1 METLETLENEK
12 PNAKPNAKEELIANI
27 REWIKIDNDI
37 IKLAAEVKD
46 KKKTMK
52 GLNDSLITIMKSNSI
67 DCFDINGGALIYKQK
82 KTVKAISRKFLLQEL
97 QKYYKEKPEL
107 ASEVAKHLLDNR
119 EVSIR
124 DEIKRKINK

>member
-1 METLETLENEK
+1 METEK
-12 PNAKPNAKEELIANI
+12 QEKQEKQNTKEELITNI

-37 IKLAAEVKD
+37 NKLSAEVKD

-52 GLNDSLITIMKSNSI
+52 GLNDSLINIMKSNSI
-67 DCFDINGGALIYKQK
+67 DCFDINGGALVYKQK

-97 QKYYKEKPEL
+97 QKYYKEQPDI
-107 ASEVAKHLLDNR
+107 ASDVAKHLLDNR
-119 EVSIR
+119 EVTIR

>member
-1 METLETLENEK
+1 MESSLEPVETNVKLT
-12 PNAKPNAKEELIANI
+12 AKEELIANI

-37 IKLAAEVKD
+37 NKLSAEVKD

-52 GLNDSLITIMKSNSI
+52 GLNDSLINIMKSNSI
-67 DCFDINGGALIYKQK
+67 DCFDINGGALVYKQK

-97 QKYYKEKPEL
+97 QKYYKEQPDI
-107 ASEVAKHLLDNR
+107 ASDVAKHLLDNR
-119 EVSIR
+119 EVTIK

>member
-1 METLETLENEK
+1 MEPEKQEK
-12 PNAKPNAKEELIANI
+12 PSTKEELITNI
-27 REWIKIDNDI
+27 REWIKIDNEI
-37 IKLAAEVKD
+37 SKLSSEIKE

-52 GLNDSLITIMKSNSI
+52 GLNDSLINIMKSNEI

-97 QKYYKEKPEL
+97 QKYYKEQPEL
-107 ASEVAKHLLDNR
+107 ASDVAKHLLDNR
-119 EVSIR
+119 EVTVK

>member
-1 METLETLENEK
+1 MESEKQEKQEKQEK
-12 PNAKPNAKEELIANI
+12 PNTKEELIANI
-27 REWIKIDNDI
+27 REWIKIDNEI
-37 IKLAAEVKD
+37 NKLSAEVKD

-52 GLNDSLITIMKSNSI
+52 GLNDSLINIMKSNSI

-97 QKYYKEKPEL
+97 QKYYKEQPDL
-107 ASEVAKHLLDNR
+107 ANDVAKHLLDNR
-119 EVSIR
+119 EVTVK